1 LSIRN
6 FTTYLLVNKRLP
18 LLNPHY

>member
-6 FTTYLLVNKRLP
+6 FTTYLLVNKSLP